1 VYRHPWGGVLHT
13 TLEPGFPGPV
23 SGFDHVRHEGVMYG
37 MSNRF
42 ETPDQTKVT
51 IRCSQEL
58 VDAYD
63 DTLEDTSRSEAI
75 RQHMRET
82 AGKADDDDLP
92 ENQLLRDGLTA
103 IRQATDP
110 DGRIPTSVAKTR
122 VAEATRV
129 KTSDAV
135 RTVIRP
141 LDERGYLSVVTYGTL
156 CVESVDQTNGQNSA
170 Q

>member
-1 VYRHPWGGVLHT
+1 
-13 TLEPGFPGPV
+13 
-23 SGFDHVRHEGVMYG
+23 MYG

-82 AGKADDDDLP
+82 AGKADEDNLP

-103 IRQATDP
+103 IQRATDP
-110 DGRIPTSVAKTR
+110 DGRVPTSVAKSR
-122 VAEATRV
+122 VSEATRV
-129 KTSDAV
+129 KTSDAI
-135 RTVIRP
+135 RTVISP

-156 CVESVDQTNGQNSA
+156 RVDPVDQANGQNSV

>member
-1 VYRHPWGGVLHT
+1 
-13 TLEPGFPGPV
+13 
-23 SGFDHVRHEGVMYG
+23 MYG

-51 IRCSQEL
+51 VRCSQDL

-63 DTLEDTSRSEAI
+63 DTLDDKSRSKAI
-75 RQHMRET
+75 RQHMRER
-82 AGKADDDDLP
+82 AGKAEDDHLP

-103 IRQATDP
+103 IRQATDLE
-110 DGRIPTSVAKTR
+110 RRVPTSVAKSR
-122 VAEATRV
+122 VAESTRV

-141 LDERGYLSVVTYGTL
+141 LEERGYLSVVIYGKLRVTRRRR
-156 CVESVDQTNGQNSA
+156 
-170 Q
+170 

>member
-1 VYRHPWGGVLHT
+1 
-13 TLEPGFPGPV
+13 
-23 SGFDHVRHEGVMYG
+23 MYG
-37 MSNRF
+37 MANRF

-51 IRCSQEL
+51 IRCSQDL

-63 DTLEDTSRSEAI
+63 DTLDDTSRSEAI
-75 RQHMRET
+75 REHMRAR
-82 AGKADDDDLP
+82 AGKTDDDNLP
-92 ENQLLRDGLTA
+92 ENQLLRDGLKA

-110 DGRIPTSVAKTR
+110 QGRVPTSVAKSR

-129 KTSDAV
+129 KASDAI
-135 RTVIRP
+135 RTVIEP

-156 CVESVDQTNGQNSA
+156 RVDPHLVPEVAQNSA

>member
-1 VYRHPWGGVLHT
+1 
-13 TLEPGFPGPV
+13 
-23 SGFDHVRHEGVMYG
+23 MYG

-75 RQHMRET
+75 REHMQET
-82 AGKADDDDLP
+82 AGKTDDDSLP

-110 DGRIPTSVAKTR
+110 DGRIPTSVAKSR

-135 RTVIRP
+135 RTVISP
-141 LDERGYLSVVTYGTL
+141 LDERGYLSVVTYGL
-156 CVESVDQTNGQNSA
+156 LRLESVEQANGQNSA

>member
-1 VYRHPWGGVLHT
+1 
-13 TLEPGFPGPV
+13 
-23 SGFDHVRHEGVMYG
+23 MYG

-51 IRCSQEL
+51 VRCDQNL

-63 DTLEDTSRSEAI
+63 DTLDNKSRSKAI
-75 RQHMRET
+75 REHMRER
-82 AGKADDDDLP
+82 AGKAEDDNLP

-110 DGRIPTSVAKTR
+110 EGRVPTSVAKSR
-122 VAEATRV
+122 VAEVTRV
-129 KTSDAV
+129 KASDTI

-141 LDERGYLSVVTYGTL
+141 LDEKGYLSVVTYGQL
-156 CVESVDQTNGQNSA
+156 QVDPLETKASQNIT